1 MIDANKLLDQLMKSG
16 VGGGLAGGLIS
27 GAIAGAMSGGRKKG
41 FGSSA
46 MKAGG
51 MALVAGLAYKAW
63 QQYQSGQRGPG
74 TIPGAIDSL
83 LGKTGATADA
93 PAAQPAASQGDAL
106 AVVRAMIAAARADGQ
121 IDPAE
126 HQHIFGQVNQLA
138 LSAEEKAFVLEEF
151 SRPLD
156 LEAVVASARTPE
168 LAREVYAASR
178 LVIAEA
184 SPAEGA
190 YLQLLAARLG
200 LPPALSG
207 EIDRAARELPAA

>member
-1 MIDANKLLDQLMKSG
+1 MKGG
-16 VGGGLAGGLIS
+16 VGGGLAGGLLS
-27 GAIAGAMSGGRKKG
+27 GAIAGSMAGRKGLGK
-41 FGSSA
+41 SA

-83 LGKTGATADA
+83 LGTAG
-93 PAAQPAASQGDAL
+93 AQPSAAAPVSGTGDSDAL
-106 AVVRAMIAAARADGQ
+106 AVLRAMIAAAKADGQ
-121 IDPAE
+121 VDAAE
-126 HQHIFGQVNQLA
+126 HQHIFAELNR
-138 LSAEEKAFVLEEF
+138 LSLSSEEKAFVLEEF

-156 LEAVVASARTPE
+156 IEAVVASARTPE
-168 LAREVYAASR
+168 LARQLYTASR

-184 SPAEGA
+184 SAAEGA

-200 LPPALSG
+200 LQPALTA
-207 EIDRAARELPAA
+207 EIDLAARQLPGT